1 MEKSKII
8 KLIIS
13 IACSVIFGAIAFV
26 SYGTGIYFPFQ
37 KIELNNV
44 ADVARDGNGNCYV
57 LNNGGYE
64 LLRINTNHSIDLVI
78 KGLGNTDSSFE
89 RGLHLAVDDKGNIY
103 VHNRIA
109 SEQAASW
116 IGRENVLVYDSSGKY
131 LFTSCDTEY
140 DVPILRSNIVSL
152 KNLNGEVFAFYTDEQ
167 GVMTENVNHC
177 DVSLYPYSQANKYIA
192 SVCSSVNGDWL
203 YATTKD
209 GKIIKLGH
217 NEYSILY
224 ETKENETESG
234 YFSDIDVDE
243 NDNIYVCDVRE
254 GVVKEVMD
262 GEVQPVFSPLNTT
275 YQLDYNKGFAYNETY
290 FVVMQRGRNYETFS
304 VGALSGLAM
313 LRGIVFCISCA
324 LMIFALCY
332 PVYFVISAIIRSKSS
347 KIKILSGLSLIIAV
361 LTAVFCM
368 LVSKEYTG
376 ILSEEVL
383 ERASLDAQLINNLI
397 NPEDFREIDSV
408 TDFGGE
414 AYNHIKEIVDNVILD
429 GGKIPGDLYL
439 VLYTLEEDGT
449 VMERYSLEESQC
461 CNFPY
466 VWSDGTDEL
475 TVYETAETF
484 RLTDANDAEG
494 TFLCIYS
501 PIEDEKGNVIGVI
514 EVGTDV
520 VIFEKEIKERIVNFA
535 VSIVAIAAV
544 FILLILELIEFAE
557 ARKGIVR
564 ADIKSG
570 KAMPPLKLYR
580 VVVFV
585 VFFVTNITT
594 PFLSIYALSLSDNY
608 SIMLGIPA
616 EILAAVPISAEVLFG
631 AIFSMLGGSIIAR
644 LGSRKAGILGGI
656 LFTVGLT
663 IRFFYPDLLV
673 LTIGNALQGAGW
685 GISLLIVNSR
695 IAAENDESI
704 QEQGFTDYNI
714 ALQNGM
720 NSGIVLG
727 GFLLSFANYTSMLV
741 IAAVLSLI
749 ILLFSYFYI
758 YNGNTQAALATD
770 DHKPKE
776 KGKMSYLRFIF
787 SPKVLVYFLCI
798 VVPVIAAS
806 YYLNF
811 LYPILGDRLGMSEN
825 NIGYSYLINGIVII
839 CFGNLIVNFMSKYFN
854 RKLLLLIASLL
865 YLVTFAIVGL
875 FNSIP
880 ALLIS
885 LILLGVSDSFG
896 YVAQSTFYTE
906 LEETKNFGYE
916 KAMGVYSLF
925 ENLSQSAGS
934 FIFGYILTVGVKVGM
949 TAYGIIIGACA
960 VLFVLVVVL
969 SEKLNKRKRARKS

>member
-8 KLIIS
+8 KLIIT
-13 IACSVIFGAIAFV
+13 IACSVLFGVIAFI
-26 SYGTGIYFPFQ
+26 SYGTGVCFPIQ

-44 ADVARDGNGNCYV
+44 ADVARDDKGNCYV

-64 LLRINTNHSIDLVI
+64 LLRINSNHKIDLVI
-78 KGLGNTDSSFE
+78 KGLRNTDSSFE
-89 RGLHLAVDDKGNIY
+89 RGLHLAVDDMGNIY

-131 LFTSCDTEY
+131 LFTSCDIQY
-140 DVPILRSNIVSL
+140 DVPKLRSNIVSL

-167 GVMTENVNHC
+167 GVMTENVNNC
-177 DVSLYPYSQANKYIA
+177 DVSLYPFPEANKYIA
-192 SVCSSVNGDWL
+192 SICSSVTGDWQ

-209 GKIIKLGH
+209 GKIVRLDH
-217 NEYSILY
+217 TEYSILF
-224 ETKENETESG
+224 ETQENETESG
-234 YFSDIDVDE
+234 YFSDIAVDE
-243 NDNIYVCDVRE
+243 NDTIYVCDARE
-254 GVVKEVMD
+254 GVVKALND
-262 GEVQPVFSPLNTT
+262 GDISPVFSPLNTI
-275 YQLDYNKGFAYNETY
+275 YQLDYYHGFAYNETY
-290 FVVMQRGRNYETFS
+290 SVVMQRGRNYETIS
-304 VGALSGLAM
+304 VCSLSGLAM
-313 LRGIVFCISCA
+313 IRGIVFWLFFGLLILS
-324 LMIFALCY
+324 LCY
-332 PVYFVISAIIRSKSS
+332 LVYFLFSAIIKCKSS
-347 KIKILSGLSLIIAV
+347 KVKILFGLSLIIAV
-361 LTAVFCM
+361 LTGVFCM
-368 LVSKEYTG
+368 LVAKDYTS
-376 ILSEEVL
+376 ILSEKVI
-383 ERASLDAQLINNLI
+383 ERASLNAQLVNNLI

-408 TDFGGE
+408 TDFGGQ
-414 AYNHIKEIVDNVILD
+414 AYTNIKEIVDNVILD

-439 VLYTLEEDGT
+439 VMYTLEEDGT
-449 VMERYSLEESQC
+449 VIERYSLEESQC

-466 VWSDGTDEL
+466 VWSDGTDER

-484 RLTDANDAEG
+484 SLTDANDAEG

-501 PIEDEKGNVIGVI
+501 PIEDEKGSVIGVI

-520 VIFEKEIKERIVNFA
+520 VIFEKEIQERIINFA
-535 VSIVAIAAV
+535 VGVVAIAV
-544 FILLILELIEFAE
+544 VLILLVLELIEFVE
-557 ARKGIVR
+557 AKKGIVR
-564 ADIKSG
+564 SDIKSG
-570 KAMPPLKLYR
+570 KTMPPLKLYR

-585 VFFVTNITT
+585 IFFVTNITT

-608 SIMLGIPA
+608 SIMTGIPA

-644 LGSRKAGILGGI
+644 LGIRKAGILGGM
-656 LFTVGLT
+656 LFIVGLT

-695 IAAENDESI
+695 IASENDAGV

-727 GFLLSFANYTSMLV
+727 GFLLSFVNYSTMLI
-741 IAAVLSLI
+741 IAAFLSII

-758 YNGNTQAALATD
+758 FNGNTQNALAMKDTE
-770 DHKPKE
+770 PKE
-776 KGKMSYLRFIF
+776 KGVMSYIRFIF

-839 CFGNLIVNFMSKYFN
+839 CFGNLIENFMSRFFN
-854 RKLLLLIASLL
+854 RKVLLLIASLL
-865 YLVTFAIVGL
+865 YLVTFAIVGM

-896 YVAQSTFYTE
+896 YVVQSTFYTE
-906 LEETKNFGYE
+906 LEETKKFGYE

-934 FIFGYILTVGVKVGM
+934 FIFGYILTIGVKVGM
-949 TAYGIIIGACA
+949 IAYGIIIGACA
-960 VLFVLVVVL
+960 VLFVMVVVL
-969 SEKLNKRKRARKS
+969 IDKLHK